1 MQKSVALFTTQVEY
15 ISIVEGFKEALWLKG
30 LIDELGIDS
39 SDLTIYCDSQS
50 AIHLMKNPT
59 LHERSK
65 HIDVK
70 YHFIREV
77 IKQGIVKVEKI
88 PTKIMQRMS

>member
-1 MQKSVALFTTQVEY
+1 MFTTQVEY

-39 SDLTIYCDSQS
+39 LDLTIYCDSQS

-77 IKQGIVKVEKI
+77 IEQSTVKVEKI